1 MQTLQS
7 ILDSPAFLIGWA
19 VLMLPSLFILL
30 RDLHQRNS
38 HLGSLMKVVWTLTV
52 LYSGPLGLA
61 IYWISGRKE
70 ISDDA
75 EWRRGFRS
83 VAHCYSGCGMGEIAG
98 VTITVGVLSAGNLAT
113 AIVTFILAF
122 LAGVALTI
130 GPLMQDG
137 VGFRS
142 ALTDALLSE
151 TPSIAVMEIVAIG
164 TDLLLAGQATM
175 GDIRF
180 WSSMI
185 VSLTLGLLA
194 AYPVNLLLIRKGIK
208 EGMMDPR
215 DTEMAKG

>member
-1 MQTLQS
+1 MQIIETLLS
-7 ILDSPAFLIGWA
+7 SPLFVVLWA
-19 VLMLPSLFILL
+19 ALMLPSLFLL
-30 RDLHQRNS
+30 IRDLRRKNA
-38 HLGSLMKVVWTLTV
+38 HLGSLMKLVWGLTV
-52 LYSGPLGLA
+52 FYSGPLGLA

-75 EWRRGFRS
+75 LWRRGFRS
-83 VAHCYSGCGMGEIAG
+83 VAHCYSGCGMGEIVG
-98 VTITVGVLSAGNLAT
+98 VLFTVGVFAAGNLIT
-113 AIVTFILAF
+113 ALVTFTLAY
-122 LAGVALTI
+122 LAGVALTV

-137 VGFRS
+137 VEFR
-142 ALTDALLSE
+142 AAFKDALISE
-151 TPSIAVMEIVAIG
+151 TPSIAVMEIVAIS

-215 DTEMAKG
+215 DTKMSM